1 MILQPTSLTPELTC
15 VAFYMSSTPVTL
27 LVFVGHFLTLVI
39 CGQKVHVE
47 RQSLAGESFHLS
59 APRFGRCELRSASR
73 MAKKNPWIRAQILKI
88 KFYMHKSTVSV
99 SSSTLSSSSLVIHN
113 NRDGL
118 PSSPFR
124 QLVAAKGSNFK
135 ASSWLPKVIFPRIRT
150 ESTEDLKIF

>member
-73 MAKKNPWIRAQILKI
+73 MAKKNKKTMDSSTDPENQILDAQKYSFSFLLHI
-88 KFYMHKSTVSV
+88 EFQFFGNT
-99 SSSTLSSSSLVIHN
+99 
-113 NRDGL
+113 
-118 PSSPFR
+118 
-124 QLVAAKGSNFK
+124 Q
-135 ASSWLPKVIFPRIRT
+135 
-150 ESTEDLKIF
+150 

>member
-73 MAKKNPWIRAQILKI
+73 MAKKKPMDSSTDPENQILYAQKYSFSFLLHI
-88 KFYMHKSTVSV
+88 KFQFFGNT
-99 SSSTLSSSSLVIHN
+99 
-113 NRDGL
+113 
-118 PSSPFR
+118 
-124 QLVAAKGSNFK
+124 Q
-135 ASSWLPKVIFPRIRT
+135 
-150 ESTEDLKIF
+150 